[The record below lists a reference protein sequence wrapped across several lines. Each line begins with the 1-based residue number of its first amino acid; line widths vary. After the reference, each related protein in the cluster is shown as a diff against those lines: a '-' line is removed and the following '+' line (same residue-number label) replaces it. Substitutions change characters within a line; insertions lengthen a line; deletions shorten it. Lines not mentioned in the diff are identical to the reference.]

1 MIVPVLRFEG
11 DDWARMMNAV
21 FAENLHDMV
30 SKVDDGKG
38 EYEAG
43 YFHTSTIPHEGTCY
57 YHSTWT
63 RDAGRGLIELCR
75 LGFAEQAQAAAEYL
89 LRHIN
94 HGDHWGRTA
103 DRADPCEYE
112 TNGNALILLGV
123 YNAWKITG
131 KQQETGRRYLETVR
145 PVIDWAQ
152 RLMEQN
158 PHGYLM
164 PCQSEMAGNPNTP
177 YTVSAIYPNYAMK
190 LALHGL
196 AGMARFCGEQD
207 WACRLSQMENQ
218 LTGAI
223 SGYLV
228 SGVSNKGHTNTPA
241 GCWINGLDNRD
252 GRPYDFAEWDDTMWP
267 AYHWTR
273 QLPFILQSDLGMLQL
288 PEDGQ
293 RQVHLNSYDYIHSYM
308 RKGEYFRRYGF
319 VSGSG
324 WTGMGER
331 HDDTMCGYSQGFM
344 TQAAMV
350 SDDVNTYSK
359 LLEGVARLA
368 YDGSVVEPLAY
379 EMNPWVMHECFS
391 YDNYA
396 KAMDHTFGTYH
407 MGRPGVANN
416 PGDEGNL
423 VQEAEIVKAL
433 ALCAGV
439 DDSTPGVLR
448 LLPRIPWNWSGI
460 TAENLPYVKENG
472 ELVRI
477 SFSMQHDRATRRC
490 RFHFESSQPVERL
503 EVRLGPFPRE
513 LHTLRKTDYE
523 CQQGTD
529 SSWVWLR
536 NLSGSQI
543 DEEIDLW

>member
-1 MIVPVLRFEG
+1 MLTLEKFEEASEVVQNVTLETKLRYSEYFTEQTG
-11 DDWARMMNAV
+11 NRVW
-21 FAENLHDMV
+21 FKPENLQYTGAY
-30 SKVDDGKG
+30 KVRGAYYKI
-38 EYEAG
+38 
-43 YFHTSTIPHEGTCY
+43 STLSEEER
-57 YHSTWT
+57 S
-63 RDAGRGLIELCR
+63 RGLI
-75 LGFAEQAQAAAEYL
+75 
-89 LRHIN
+89 
-94 HGDHWGRTA
+94 TA
-103 DRADPCEYE
+103 
-112 TNGNALILLGV
+112 
-123 YNAWKITG
+123 
-131 KQQETGRRYLETVR
+131 
-145 PVIDWAQ
+145 
-152 RLMEQN
+152 
-158 PHGYLM
+158 
-164 PCQSEMAGNPNTP
+164 SAGNHAQGVAYAAKIFGCKAVIVMPTTTP
-177 YTVSAIYPNYAMK
+177 LIKINRTKSYGAEVVLYGNVYDESYDYAMK

-196 AGMARFCGEQD
+196 AGMARFCSEQD